1 MKKFFVLLA
10 IAFIMSPAFV
20 HAASHEQ
27 LIPLLIDLKGWDAEK
42 GQSMSMNMMGR
53 DMINATREYNKDGK
67 TVTALI
73 MKGNPAMAMGG
84 AQGMQTMSAETEDAR
99 INSKTINGFKVQ
111 TVYDKNDGSGVV
123 SVFLTSG
130 QSAGSVFSLNY
141 SGITEKKALSLVK
154 KFDWEKMK
162 SVVSKIK

>member
-1 MKKFFVLLA
+1 MKKLFVLLA

-27 LIPLLIDLKGWDAEK
+27 LVPLLIDLKGWNAEK
-42 GQSMSMNMMGR
+42 AQSMSMNMMGMN
-53 DMINATREYNKDGK
+53 MINATREYNKGGK

-73 MKGNPAMAMGG
+73 MKGNSAMAMGG
-84 AQGMQTMSAETEDAR
+84 AQGIQTMSAETEGAS
-99 INSKTINGFKVQ
+99 INIKTMNGFKVQ

-141 SGITEKKALSLVK
+141 SGISEKEALSLMK

-162 SVVSKIK
+162 SVISKIK